1 MIFWLCY
8 IITSIL
14 LSYLISKSKSM
25 RNYSFEI
32 FFITFNN
39 FYHTTSIDLSRLNY
53 APALFTFIFNLVF
66 EQDFSTRVLRPLM
79 LTIPLSLFFIVLYL
93 IFKRRFS

>member
-32 FFITFNN
+32 FFITLIIFI
-39 FYHTTSIDLSRLNY
+39 TPTSIEIARLNY